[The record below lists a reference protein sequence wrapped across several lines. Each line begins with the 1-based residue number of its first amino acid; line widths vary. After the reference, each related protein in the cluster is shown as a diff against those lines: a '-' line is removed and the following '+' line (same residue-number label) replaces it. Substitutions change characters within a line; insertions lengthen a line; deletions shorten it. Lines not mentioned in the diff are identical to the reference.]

1 MNTTHEGAW
10 SEPKPPTAETQDIAD
25 KVKEAALK
33 KLKQEVFFE
42 YKAIEYQDQVVA
54 GMNFKI
60 KVQTTPM
67 VMIRDVPYADIVQLD
82 VYRNLQFEYSLTD
95 ATSLGQKQV

>member
-1 MNTTHEGAW
+1 MNF
-10 SEPKPPTAETQDIAD
+10 KI
-25 KVKEAALK
+25 KVKKAALEI
-33 KLKQEVFFE
+33 LKQEVFIE

-67 VMIRDVPYADIVQLD
+67 VMIRDVGYAGIIQLD
-82 VYRNLQFEYSLTD
+82 VYRNLQFEFNLTD
-95 ATSLGQKQV
+95 ATNLAQQPL